1 MDDAEDLRRL
11 AEALLDELAGMP
23 AVRQGLP
30 FTVDYL
36 LGRIAGAL
44 ITAGGSS
51 APGTVISRRGR
62 RGLPPDRR

>member
-36 LGRIAGAL
+36 LGRIGAAL
-44 ITAGGSS
+44 LTAGGG
-51 APGTVISRRGR
+51 ATPGTIISVRGR
-62 RGLPPDRR
+62 RALQPDRR